1 MENGF
6 SSISKQRHVRYTDD
20 YFKSLDVPKGF
31 SVPKT
36 KESGIIACMVD
47 PALPAEKDFQQFTTT
62 NHQFSSINSSGSG
75 DTKTPKPQEPKDIP
89 QTQVYGLLNGKG
101 TKKTRA

>member
-20 YFKSLDVPKGF
+20 YFNSLDVPKGF
-31 SVPKT
+31 TAPKT
-36 KESGIIACMVD
+36 IESGIIACMVD

-62 NHQFSSINSSGSG
+62 NKQFSSINSEGSG
-75 DTKTPKPQEPKDIP
+75 GTKTPQP
-89 QTQVYGLLNGKG
+89 
-101 TKKTRA
+101 